1 MTKQETTIQWLKIA
15 FAVYFAWLGWQILE
29 KLNLLAKVIE

>member
-1 MTKQETTIQWLKIA
+1 MTKQEMIIQWLKIA

-29 KLNLLAKVIE
+29 KLDLLAKMIE